1 MITDPASAET
11 IKYASNAFL
20 ATKLSFINAVAA
32 VCEAVGADVADVVTG
47 MGYDTRIG
55 REFLRPGP
63 GWGGSCFPKDTL
75 AMVRIAAD
83 TTVDEGAPTTDEAGA
98 PTAGA
103 EPDDGTATTEAT
115 DTGGEGATT
124 TTQFG
129 EASPPEPGLVGSESN
144 AFIPIDY
151 EKSLGCPG

>member
-1 MITDPASAET
+1 
-11 IKYASNAFL
+11 
-20 ATKLSFINAVAA
+20 
-32 VCEAVGADVADVVTG
+32 GA
-47 MGYDTRIG
+47 
-55 REFLRPGP
+55 P
-63 GWGGSCFPKDTL
+63 
-75 AMVRIAAD
+75 AD